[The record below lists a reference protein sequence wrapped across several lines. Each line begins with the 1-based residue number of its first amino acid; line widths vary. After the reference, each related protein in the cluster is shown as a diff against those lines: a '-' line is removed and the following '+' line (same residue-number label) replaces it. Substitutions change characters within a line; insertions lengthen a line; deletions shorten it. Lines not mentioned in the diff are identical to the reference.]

1 MNAAPLS
8 QTPASHRTAPTPLGA
23 DLNHHA
29 KLIVALGVLGLVGIV
44 VAALILG
51 TGLPAG
57 PRIGSAATLDEVGVA
72 TICSSASTGEPNFYA
87 DIAGANARMHV
98 GMEIAPSGDVD
109 RDFALMMIPHHQ
121 GAIDMAVV
129 MLKYG
134 RDERLRRLAQSIIVE
149 QGQEIAYMRTL
160 LVVPRGATP
169 DINRI
174 ADQ

>member
-1 MNAAPLS
+1 
-8 QTPASHRTAPTPLGA
+8 
-23 DLNHHA
+23 LNHHA

-57 PRIGSAATLDEVGVA
+57 PRTGSAATLDEVDVIP
-72 TICSSASTGEPNFYA
+72 ICSSASSEEPNFYA
-87 DIAGANARMHV
+87 DIAGVNARMHV
-98 GMEIAPSGDVD
+98 GMEIASSGDVD

-149 QGQEIAYMRTL
+149 QGQEIAYLRTL
-160 LVVPRGATP
+160 LEVPRGATP

-174 ADQ
+174 AGQ

>member
-1 MNAAPLS
+1 
-8 QTPASHRTAPTPLGA
+8 
-23 DLNHHA
+23 LNHHA

-44 VAALILG
+44 VVALILG

-57 PRIGSAATLDEVGVA
+57 PRIGSAATLDEVAVA
-72 TICSSASTGEPNFYA
+72 TICSSASSGEPNFYA
-87 DIAGANARMHV
+87 DIAGVNARMHV

-134 RDERLRRLAQSIIVE
+134 RDARLRRLAQSIIIE
-149 QGQEIAYMRTL
+149 QGHEIAYMRTL
-160 LVVPRGATP
+160 LQARPDQTP
-169 DINRI
+169 DANRI
-174 ADQ
+174 AGQ